1 MAPQKKMRSF
11 RLSEAQLRKIE
22 KLSRKL
28 EIPKASVVRLAIN
41 RLAELEGIR

>member
-1 MAPQKKMRSF
+1 MAPQKKMRSY
-11 RLSEAQLRKIE
+11 RLSEAQLRKID
-22 KLSRKL
+22 KLARKL